1 MARKSNTLSLGEAIK
16 EFLDQYKHRD
26 KIHESEIISSW
37 AAVMGPNITKLTY
50 DVYFKNGKLIV
61 HLKSPPLR
69 QELSM
74 QRSKIT
80 KALNTHLGSNSIKD
94 VILR

>member
-16 EFLDQYKHRD
+16 EFLDQYKHKD
-26 KIHESEIISSW
+26 KINEVVIISSW
-37 AAVMGPNITKLTY
+37 SAVMGPNITKLTN

-61 HLKSPPLR
+61 QLKSPTLR

-80 KALNTHLGSNSIKD
+80 EALNKHLGSNSIKG